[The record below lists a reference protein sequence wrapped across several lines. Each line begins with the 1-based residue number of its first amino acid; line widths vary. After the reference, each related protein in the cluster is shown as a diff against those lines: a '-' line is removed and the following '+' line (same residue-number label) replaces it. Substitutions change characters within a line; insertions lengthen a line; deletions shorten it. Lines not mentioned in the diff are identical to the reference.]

1 VPAVVEPSDEVKE
14 DAKPRKGWFFNPY
27 LHVFLSLL
35 MQTTAQLCL
44 KLGADKSVG
53 GIWLGVEALRSGWV
67 WIGILAMVTGLLSW
81 LYGLRYVPLN
91 IAFNLSGLVQVMLP
105 LSCWWLLGEKI
116 GPIRWCGIALVCAG
130 VCVIARPLMQV
141 EEKL

>member
-1 VPAVVEPSDEVKE
+1 MQVTAT
-14 DAKPRKGWFFNPY
+14 ALW
-27 LHVFLSLL
+27 LHTFHTGSL
-35 MQTTAQLCL
+35 TH
-44 KLGADKSVG
+44 
-53 GIWLGVEALRSGWV
+53 
-67 WIGILAMVTGLLSW
+67 LAMVTGLLSW

-105 LSCWWLLGEKI
+105 LSCWWLLGGKI
-116 GPIRWCGIALVCAG
+116 GPIRWCVIALVCAG